1 MRCLQCQWSLRHC
14 FPPDSLTKQW
24 AKFRDLPGYGEMERE
39 VTLVEV
45 HGGDTIRVKDKIGH
59 GTEWTGKLRVT

>member
-1 MRCLQCQWSLRHC
+1 
-14 FPPDSLTKQW
+14 
-24 AKFRDLPGYGEMERE
+24 MERE